1 MRFFFIKLFVV
12 LFAFSINAQNDG
24 ASLLKALQ
32 NKFNS
37 IQNFTA
43 NVSQFVDDKPSL
55 NAKIF
60 FKKENNFRIEFGNS
74 TIISD
79 GSTSWN
85 YNNKENKVIITNYEE
100 DESLFS
106 INFLVYKFPSQ
117 CTLKGEKEGSLMK
130 LTLIPKGRGSNLN
143 EVTLWINNDD
153 LIEKVQTNDP
163 ATGIIELRFSNVKT
177 NQNLPDSNFQFS
189 APEGSKVIDLR

>member
-1 MRFFFIKLFVV
+1 MRFLLFKLFVV
-12 LFAFSINAQNDG
+12 LLAFNINAQSDG
-24 ASLLKALQ
+24 GSLLKSLQ

-37 IQNFTA
+37 IQDFTA
-43 NVSQFVDDKPSL
+43 NINQFVNDKPSL
-55 NAKIF
+55 SAKIF
-60 FKKENNFRIEFGNS
+60 FKKQNNFRIEFGNS

-79 GSTSWN
+79 GVTSWN

-117 CTLKGEKEGSLMK
+117 CTPTAEKEGSLRK
-130 LTLIPKGRGSNLN
+130 LTLIPKGRSSNLN

-153 LIEKVQTNDP
+153 LIEKVQTIDP
-163 ATGIIELRFSNVKT
+163 AAGLIELRFSNIRT
-177 NQNLPDSNFQFS
+177 NQNLPVSNFQFS
-189 APEGSKVIDLR
+189 PPEGSKVIDLR